1 MATSDLLMFEEAS
14 VQAAL
19 DELRPLI
26 DACIAED
33 DFDQLGGLIAK
44 RDALLGHLA
53 AIQDYSAGVLCDI

>member
-1 MATSDLLMFEEAS
+1 MSEMGDSDLLMFEEAS

-33 DFDQLGGLIAK
+33 DFDQLGQLIAK
-44 RDALLGHLA
+44 RDALLRHLA
-53 AIQDYSAGVLCDI
+53 AVQDYQAAA

>member
-1 MATSDLLMFEEAS
+1 MGESDLLMFEEAS

-33 DFDQLGGLIAK
+33 DFDQLGELIAR
-44 RDALLGHLA
+44 RDALLAHLA
-53 AIQDYSAGVLCDI
+53 AVQDYQAAA

>member
-1 MATSDLLMFEEAS
+1 MRESDLMMFEEAS

-33 DFDQLGGLIAK
+33 DFDQLGQLIAK

-53 AIQDYSAGVLCDI
+53 AVEDYSQAICDI